1 MMPIRPWLIAGLGN
15 PGRKYAGSR
24 HNVGFMVLDHLAKA
38 NHVAVSREKK
48 FDAEYGRGKIGRIN
62 AILLKPMAYMNGS
75 GRPVSRAASFF
86 QIALDQLLVIHDDID
101 IGYGKIK
108 IKAKGGHGG
117 HNGLRSIID
126 AVGSG
131 EFPRV
136 RIGIG
141 RPEGPMDVSDYVLGN
156 FTADEWRALEPI
168 LDKAAEAVSTILTHG
183 VNEGMNRF
191 N

>member
-1 MMPIRPWLIAGLGN
+1 MMHIAPWLIAGLGN
-15 PGRKYAGSR
+15 PGRKYAWTR
-24 HNVGFMVLDHLAKA
+24 HNAGFMVIDHIADA
-38 NHVAVSREKK
+38 NHVTISRNK
-48 FDAEYGRGKIGRIN
+48 FDADFGRGNIDGFD
-62 AILLKPMAYMNGS
+62 AVLLKPMAYMNRS
-75 GRPVSRAASFF
+75 GLPISRMAAFF
-86 QIALDQLLVIHDDID
+86 QIPLDHLLVIHDDID

-131 EFPRV
+131 DFPRL

-141 RPEGPMDVSDYVLGN
+141 RPETAVDISGYVLGN
-156 FTADEWRALEPI
+156 FATDEWREFGPI
-168 LDKAAEAVSTILTHG
+168 LDKTAEAVGTILRHG
-183 VNEGMNRF
+183 VIEGMNRF

>member
-1 MMPIRPWLIAGLGN
+1 MAIRPWLIAGLGN
-15 PGRKYAGSR
+15 PGRKYAWSR
-24 HNVGFMVLDHLAKA
+24 HNAGFMVIDHLARA
-38 NHVAVSREKK
+38 RQVTLSRQKK
-48 FDAEYGRGKIGRIN
+48 FDGDCGRGKIGRTDI
-62 AILLKPMAYMNGS
+62 ILLKPMAYMNRS
-75 GRPVSRAASFF
+75 GQPISRAANFF
-86 QIALDQLLVIHDDID
+86 QIDLDHILVIHDDID

-131 EFPRV
+131 DFPRV
-136 RIGIG
+136 KIGIG
-141 RPEGPMDVSDYVLGN
+141 RPEGPMDISDYVLGN
-156 FTADEWRALEPI
+156 FTAEQWGEFEPI
-168 LDKAAEAVSTILTHG
+168 LDKAADAVSTILAHG

>member
-24 HNVGFMVLDHLAKA
+24 HNIGFMVLDHLAKA

-62 AILLKPMAYMNGS
+62 AILLKPMAYMNRS